1 MAPHDQADRREET
14 MSMTTEFR
22 TLKGEP
28 EVADL
33 CARGFGPGR
42 RLMVGGTKIGGW
54 KLTEADREIL
64 TGLLSAMPVQP
75 SSLTLSRRHSHLVG
89 GRVLLIAF
97 LDAWTEEDAKQ
108 IAETVVREAKEP
120 FELHIRGYDRI
131 GDPAWWF
138 DTRPLPITA

>member
-1 MAPHDQADRREET
+1 

-28 EVADL
+28 EVADVNV
-33 CARGFGPGR
+33 RGFGPGPR
-42 RLMVGGTKIGGW
+42 VMVQGTKIGGW

-75 SSLTLSRRHSHLVG
+75 SSLTLSRRHSHLVRG
-89 GRVLLIAF
+89 KVLLIAY
-97 LDAWTEEDAKQ
+97 LDKWTQEDAKQ
-108 IAETVVREAKEP
+108 IAETVVRTMKEP

-138 DTRPLPITA
+138 DTRPLPSTA